1 MDVKIYSNQDVL
13 EIIAAIPEGHYHT
26 RFILKLKDQI
36 IVLQE
41 ATVAGLLRAF
51 ALTALHPT
59 RKGIILK
66 NKLVK
71 QEKKHGFAKYQLIEI
86 PDSEEEAVRQV
97 SMVLNMDKY

>member
-13 EIIAAIPEGHYHT
+13 EIIAAIPEGHHHT

-86 PDSEEEAVRQV
+86 PGSEEEAVRQV
-97 SMVLNMDKY
+97 SMILKHG